1 MEVAYKVIIKGRVTG
16 IGFRYSAMDKASEF
30 KTIKGYIRN
39 ASYGEV
45 EAWVQGDKAEV
56 DKMLEWLKVGP
67 RLAKVEEFS
76 FVEEKHDPAMDEFQI
91 L

>member
-1 MEVAYKVIIKGRVTG
+1 MEVAYKVTIKGYVTG
-16 IGFRYSAMDKASEF
+16 IGFRYSARDRALQF

-56 DKMLEWLKVGP
+56 ELMLEWLKTGP

-76 FVEEKHDPAMDEFQI
+76 FLEEKHDLAMSEFEI